1 MQETAAATF
10 MWGAQMLLRVGR
22 VLLVAAFASLVA
34 SLLLFSLFECFPRLL
49 DAVNLQAIA
58 YYGLQRALIADPALV
73 FIPRKVDY
81 VLQGTAVGDQYAA
94 EYGVDVVPMTYV
106 VTTNAEGF
114 RPNNAGPPYEIVLVG
129 DSFLT
134 AGEDDASTLSER
146 LRAVSGRATCNL
158 SRSWYGPY
166 QYVELLKRY
175 GLALRP
181 KVALL
186 GFYAG
191 GDIEDIREY
200 HRWRREQRYYF
211 YADHGQ
217 RPFFVRYARALA
229 DTGTYLRETIAQRLA
244 RPPQPVA
251 PGEIHPQLGVIQ
263 VGAQAVP
270 MVFGDW
276 NPEGSAEQLLATAEW
291 QALHALLTEF
301 HDLCRAEGILPVLL
315 YIPSKSQVYA
325 AYATAHSGH
334 QFLQAAARQHPIRT
348 NMVTAITTL
357 AQRVELPLI
366 NLLPYFEQHAEA
378 GRLLFYPFD
387 THWNGEGIQ
396 AAAAYIWQAL
406 QPWLTPVPREYHPE

>member
-1 MQETAAATF
+1 
-10 MWGAQMLLRVGR
+10 MLVRFGR
-22 VLLVAAFASLVA
+22 VLLVAAFAALVVSL
-34 SLLLFSLFECFPRLL
+34 SLFSLFECFPGLL

-58 YYGLQRALIADPALV
+58 YYGLQRELIADPALV

-81 VLQGTAVGDQYAA
+81 VLQGTSVGDQYAA
-94 EYGVDVVPMTYV
+94 EYGVDVMPWTYV

-114 RPNNAGPPYEIVLVG
+114 RPNSAGPPYEIVLVG

-134 AGEDDASTLSER
+134 AGEEDASTLSER
-146 LRAVSGRATCNL
+146 LRAVSGRATFNL

-191 GDIEDIREY
+191 NDIEDIREY
-200 HRWRREQRYYF
+200 HRWRREHRYYF
-211 YADHGQ
+211 YADHAQ
-217 RPFFVRYARALA
+217 RPFVVRYARALA
-229 DTGTYLRETIAQRLA
+229 DTGAYLRETLAQRLA

-270 MVFGDW
+270 MVFGEW

-301 HDLCRAEGILPVLL
+301 HHLCRAEGILPVLL
-315 YIPSKSQVYA
+315 YIPSKSQVYTE
-325 AYATAHSGH
+325 YVTPHSGH
-334 QFLQAAARQHPIRT
+334 RFVQAAARQRPVRT
-348 NMVTAITTL
+348 NMVEAITTL
-357 AQRVELPLI
+357 AQQIELPLI
-366 NLLPYFEQHAEA
+366 NLLPYFEQQAEA
-378 GRLLFYPFD
+378 GRLLYYPFD
-387 THWNGEGIQ
+387 THWSGEGIQ
-396 AAAAYIWQAL
+396 AAADYIWQEL
-406 QPWLTPVPREYHPE
+406 QPWLTTVPREHHPE